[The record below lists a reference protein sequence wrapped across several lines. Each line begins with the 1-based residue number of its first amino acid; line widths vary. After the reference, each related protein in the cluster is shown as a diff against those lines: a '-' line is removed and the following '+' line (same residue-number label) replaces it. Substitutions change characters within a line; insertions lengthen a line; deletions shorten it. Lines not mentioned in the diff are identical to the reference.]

1 MFLSPM
7 KPVSQH
13 YYWQYVL
20 VQEPFSLSGL
30 RTASLYKTRGHSS
43 TTPYDLANNSNRS
56 QTIWVTQLNSLEGM
70 PAVKYLRRVEK
81 EFSWELVFYLTT
93 FLQVHVSDPPFPRS
107 NQENLLNF
115 LWKPPY
121 SGMGGPCT
129 RGMSF
134 CLLRS
139 SGNFSHMLTQLYQVL
154 SLDATM
160 THCCKGVELQTIANS
175 QNDFWGK

>member
-1 MFLSPM
+1 MFLNPM

-13 YYWQYVL
+13 YYLQYIL
-20 VQEPFSLSGL
+20 VQEPFSLSDP

-43 TTPYDLANNSNRS
+43 TTPYDLAKNSNKS
-56 QTIWVTQLNSLEGM
+56 QTIWVTQLKSLEDM
-70 PAVKYLRRVEK
+70 PAVKCLRRVEK

-93 FLQVHVSDPPFPRS
+93 FLQVRVSDPPFPRS

-121 SGMGGPCT
+121 SGMGGRCT
-129 RGMSF
+129 RGKS
-134 CLLRS
+134 CLLLRG
-139 SGNFSHMLTQLYQVL
+139 SGNFSLMSTQLHQVL
-154 SLDATM
+154 SPDATV

-175 QNDFWGK
+175 QNDFWGR